1 MKQFV
6 TEESFWELFPEAQ
19 IGIVVAHNMKP
30 TAEVAPADAAAIARA
45 LAEANGKADQ
55 HLESNTISQNEVV
68 AVWREAYQKFKT
80 KKGARCSIENLLKRV
95 LKGNPVGSIT
105 PSVDIYNTVS
115 LTHAL
120 PVGGEDIDAMDGDI
134 RLGIT
139 EGGDAFRPLGEEEN
153 APTLEGELCYRDD
166 AGAICR
172 CWNWRDGERTA
183 LTDDSKKAFLIIESV
198 DPDRADDLA
207 AATDQLAAM
216 VQQYL
221 GADIFAKQII
231 ARDNPT
237 MVIDEQRE
245 CAEKRRRGVRT
256 AWVVAA
262 PRPIGKGEAGELARA
277 HCIGVHGIGVGRCL
291 GEVGGLHPHRP
302 HHRVCRGPGAF
313 YAGAFLRCEDAA
325 DGHCLCRVGG
335 HRRGPHGHLRHGHGF
350 GARKPRPHPAHRRP
364 RRLRHRPQTR
374 RRRN

>member
-139 EGGDAFRPLGEEEN
+139 EGGDAFRPLGEEED

-166 AGAICR
+166 A
-172 CWNWRDGERTA
+172 
-183 LTDDSKKAFLIIESV
+183 
-198 DPDRADDLA
+198 
-207 AATDQLAAM
+207 
-216 VQQYL
+216 
-221 GADIFAKQII
+221 
-231 ARDNPT
+231 
-237 MVIDEQRE
+237 
-245 CAEKRRRGVRT
+245 RRHL
-256 AWVVAA
+256 
-262 PRPIGKGEAGELARA
+262 PLLELARRRA
-277 HCIGVHGIGVGRCL
+277 H
-291 GEVGGLHPHRP
+291 
-302 HHRVCRGPGAF
+302 GA
-313 YAGAFLRCEDAA
+313 
-325 DGHCLCRVGG
+325 H
-335 HRRGPHGHLRHGHGF
+335 
-350 GARKPRPHPAHRRP
+350 
-364 RRLRHRPQTR
+364 
-374 RRRN
+374 

>member
-30 TAEVAPADAAAIARA
+30 TEEVAPEDAAAIARA

-68 AVWREAYQKFKT
+68 AVWRDAYQKFKT

-120 PVGGEDIDAMDGDI
+120 PVGGEDIDAMAGDI

-139 EGGDAFRPLGEEEN
+139 EGGDAFRPLGEEED

-198 DPDRADDLA
+198 DPARADDLA
-207 AATDQLAAM
+207 AAHRPAGRHGAAVPGCRHLRQADRHPRQSDHGDRRIISWLVLIASGVM
-216 VQQYL
+216 ESVWAIAL
-221 GADIFAKQII
+221 GKSEGLSHVG
-231 ARDNPT
+231 PT
-237 MVIDEQRE
+237 IVF
-245 CAEKRRRGVRT
+245 
-256 AWVVAA
+256 VVALVLSMLGLSFA
-262 PRPIGKGEAGELARA
+262 VKTLPTGTAYA
-277 HCIGVHGIGVGRCL
+277 VWVGIGAALTVIYGMVTGQRAPARPGRAASYSL
-291 GEVGGLHPHRP
+291 RALSAAVIGLKLVDEP
-302 HHRVCRGPGAF
+302 RGS
-313 YAGAFLRCEDAA
+313 
-325 DGHCLCRVGG
+325 H
-335 HRRGPHGHLRHGHGF
+335 
-350 GARKPRPHPAHRRP
+350 
-364 RRLRHRPQTR
+364 
-374 RRRN
+374 